1 MAYLSLFSASAP
13 PSRRCCQARAGR
25 ARAHS
30 RAPGRSGAAWR
41 GLFTASAWRSLRAM
55 RREGSG
61 ATRGATRRCGGSRR
75 ARAARGGRR
84 GAWPRWAEAA
94 PSRCASPA
102 LGRLLA
108 CARSSQ
114 SSCATAAHL
123 LLLLLHSIALHLRLL
138 LRAALFAGHRHRC
151 CCCCLGASSG
161 ELLLSGLAGVALGLA
176 HGQSHSSNRA
186 RALAL
191 PFFFCSGAGAYLM
204 RLAGDGRVRRGLVL
218 RERVPDA
225 LGKHAL
231 AALVGGGRSGRVGGV

>member
-1 MAYLSLFSASAP
+1 MAGAVHGKRVEDLEGDE
-13 PSRRCCQARAGR
+13 ARGLWG
-25 ARAHS
+25 HS
-30 RAPGRSGAAWR
+30 RSHEALRRLEASTSSTRRAARSVASLGLG
-41 GLFTASAWRSLRAM
+41 GLFTM
-55 RREGSG
+55 RITS
-61 ATRGATRRCGGSRR
+61 
-75 ARAARGGRR
+75 
-84 GAWPRWAEAA
+84 
-94 PSRCASPA
+94 CAV
-102 LGRLLA
+102 
-108 CARSSQ
+108 SSQ

-138 LRAALFAGHRHRC
+138 LRAALLARHRHR

-191 PFFFCSGAGAYLM
+191 PFFCSGAGAYLM

-231 AALVGGGRSGRVGGV
+231 AALVGVGRGGRVGGV